1 MIVNT
6 EVIDWTKNGKP
17 ILDSYGRCRRLLC
30 VSYVNKEK
38 KIDKF
43 IWAIPENFMY
53 QWKYAGKN
61 DTPDTYFQ
69 SWDFK
74 PVVKEQILGDFSE
87 QRIHEI
93 LIDLEKMYP
102 DDPKISQFNELYIP
116 ETTFADI
123 EVFVDKNGFPKASAA
138 KNDINTISFVK
149 GDDAACIGLAKLSES
164 DIQWIQEQIDEH
176 CKSFDTKYKFRY
188 TYHETEQSLI
198 NDAFVNY
205 IGPAECITGWNWFG
219 YDWPYLF
226 NFAKNINYDISWL
239 SPTKTTFKY
248 APMMAKGKEDYVQI
262 PTHKCM
268 YDYLEIYKKWDQS
281 VSPKITNKLDW
292 VAETVLGVKKVSHSL
307 GFEEMWKQQKKE
319 YVFYNVID
327 SILVRE
333 IDKKIKTASIFFG
346 LASLM
351 HTPALT
357 AFSSTKSIEIV
368 QAEYLYKENKIFP
381 KVKKD
386 KKSHDEYE
394 GAFVFEPKPALYQ
407 YVMTADYASLYPTTC
422 RQFNISP
429 DTFMFKDKNYV
440 PKDDEI
446 KTVSGAVYTGKF
458 KGFIPKILDDFY
470 AKRKSFKK
478 KMVAAQEDSYELE
491 KILKARLGNGVYEE
505 DDEDE

>member
-6 EVIDWTKNGKP
+6 EIRDWTQNGRP
-17 ILDSYGRCRRLLC
+17 VLDSYGRCRRLLC
-30 VSYVNKEK
+30 VSYVTKEK
-38 KIDKF
+38 KVDMF
-43 IWAIPENFMY
+43 VWPIPENFMY
-53 QWKYAGKN
+53 QWKYAKKHE
-61 DTPDTYFQ
+61 TPDPYFQ

-74 PVVKEQILGDFSE
+74 PVIKEQVIGDFSE
-87 QRIHEI
+87 QRVHEI
-93 LIDLEKMYP
+93 LIDLARMYP
-102 DDPKISQFNELYIP
+102 NDAKISQFNELYIP

-123 EVFVDKNGFPKASAA
+123 EVNVDKNGFPKASQA
-138 KNDINTISFVK
+138 NNSINTISFVK
-149 GDDAACIGLAKLSES
+149 GSDAACIGLADLSED
-164 DIQWIQEQIDEH
+164 DIKWIQEQIDEH
-176 CKSFDTKYKFRY
+176 CKTFDTKYTFRY
-188 TYHETEQSLI
+188 TYHKNEISLI
-198 NDAFVNY
+198 NDAFQNY
-205 IGPAECITGWNWFG
+205 IGPAECVSGWNWFG
-219 YDWPYLF
+219 YDWPYLS
-226 NFAKNINYDISWL
+226 NRSGKLEYDISWL
-239 SPTKTTFKY
+239 SPTKTFLTY
-248 APMMAKGKEDYVQI
+248 VPMMAKGKEDYVKI
-262 PTHKCM
+262 PSHKCM

-281 VSPKITNKLDW
+281 ISPKISNKLDW
-292 VAETVLGVKKVSHSL
+292 VAETVLGVKKVAHTL

-333 IDKKIKTASIFFG
+333 IDKKLKVASIFFG

-368 QAEYLYKENKIFP
+368 QAEYLYNENRVFP

-386 KKSHDEYE
+386 RMKKDEQYE
-394 GAFVFEPKPALYQ
+394 GAFVFEPEPDLFH
-407 YVMTADYASLYPTTC
+407 YVLTCDYASLYPTTC

-440 PKDDEI
+440 PKADEI

-478 KMVAAQEDSYELE
+478 KMVKSQEDYEELE
-491 KILKARLGNGVYEE
+491 EILKERETQKI
-505 DDEDE
+505 